1 MKRNKA
7 DLYKAHLFN
16 NILYILVD
24 IMESRLMDMEHLMR
38 KNNLMLRYDTKRNF
52 NTVMSAIRK
61 LKIDV
66 NKCSNKEQ
74 DRFGDSS
81 DILDAL
87 IMTIVDRTGLD
98 VEDSFKI
105 YEHIKKLPSKMGL
118 NMDMD
123 FAFEHL
129 IKQEE
134 QWQDS
139 KESMEIQAENTAG

>member
-7 DLYKAHLFN
+7 DLHKAHLFN

-52 NTVMSAIRK
+52 NAAMSAIRK

-105 YEHIKKLPSKMGL
+105 YEHIKRLPSKMGL

-139 KESMEIQAENTAG
+139 KQSVEIPAESTAG

>member
-7 DLYKAHLFN
+7 DLHKAHLFN

-52 NTVMSAIRK
+52 NTAMSAIRK

-66 NKCSNKEQ
+66 NKCSDKEQ
-74 DRFGDSS
+74 DRFGNSS

-87 IMTIVDRTGLD
+87 IIAIVDRTGLD

-129 IKQEE
+129 IKDKE

-139 KESMEIQAENTAG
+139 KQDVEIQEENTAG

>member
-129 IKQEE
+129 IKQEK

>member
-1 MKRNKA
+1 
-7 DLYKAHLFN
+7 
-16 NILYILVD
+16 
-24 IMESRLMDMEHLMR
+24 MESRLMDMEHIMR
-38 KNNLMLRYDTKRNF
+38 KNNLTLRYDTRRNF
-52 NTVMSAIRK
+52 NTAMSAIRK

-66 NKCSNKEQ
+66 NKCSDKEQ

-87 IMTIVDRTGLD
+87 IITIVDRTGLD

-134 QWQDS
+134 
-139 KESMEIQAENTAG
+139 

>member
-7 DLYKAHLFN
+7 DLHKAHLFN

-24 IMESRLMDMEHLMR
+24 IMESRLMDMEHIMR
-38 KNNLMLRYDTKRNF
+38 KNNLTLRYDTRRNF
-52 NTVMSAIRK
+52 NTAMSAIRK

-66 NKCSNKEQ
+66 NKCSDKEQ

-87 IMTIVDRTGLD
+87 IITIVDRTGLD

-134 QWQDS
+134 
-139 KESMEIQAENTAG
+139 

>member
-1 MKRNKA
+1 MKRDKA
-7 DLYKAHLFN
+7 DLHKAHLFN

-52 NTVMSAIRK
+52 NTAMSAIRK

-66 NKCSNKEQ
+66 NKCSDKEQ
-74 DRFGDSS
+74 NRFGDSS

-87 IMTIVDRTGLD
+87 IITIVDRTGLD
-98 VEDSFKI
+98 MEDSFKI

-129 IKQEE
+129 IKEKE

-139 KESMEIQAENTAG
+139 KQNVEIPAESTDG

>member
-1 MKRNKA
+1 MKRNKV
-7 DLYKAHLFN
+7 DLHKAHLFN
-16 NILYILVD
+16 NILYMLVD

-38 KNNLMLRYDTKRNF
+38 KNNLTLRYDTKRNF
-52 NTVMSAIRK
+52 NTAMSAIRK

-66 NKCSNKEQ
+66 NKCSDEEQ
-74 DRFGDSS
+74 DRFGNSS

-87 IMTIVDRTGLD
+87 IITIVDRTGLD

-118 NMDMD
+118 NMNMD
-123 FAFEHL
+123 FAFEYL
-129 IKQEE
+129 INQKE

-139 KESMEIQAENTAG
+139 KESMEIPAENTAG

>member
-1 MKRNKA
+1 MKRDKA
-7 DLYKAHLFN
+7 DLHKAHLFN
-16 NILYILVD
+16 NILYMLVD

-38 KNNLMLRYDTKRNF
+38 KNNLTLRYDTKRNF
-52 NTVMSAIRK
+52 NTAMSAIRK

-66 NKCSNKEQ
+66 NKCSDEEQ
-74 DRFGDSS
+74 DRFGNSS
-81 DILDAL
+81 DILYAL
-87 IMTIVDRTGLD
+87 IITIVDRTGLD

-123 FAFEHL
+123 FAFEYL
-129 IKQEE
+129 IKGEE

-139 KESMEIQAENTAG
+139 KQNVEIPAENTDG